1 MRCMKKL
8 LLLSL
13 AWVWLIPVAMAQQQ
27 VSGTVTDYSNGE
39 PLPGVN
45 IIIQGT
51 TTGAVTDMNGNYTLQ
66 VPNTESVL
74 SFSFIGYETENI
86 TVGNQTTINVSLMPD
101 MTSLDEIVVVGYGT
115 QKKKV
120 VTGATAEVASEDI

>member
-45 IIIQGT
+45 IIIKGT
-51 TTGAVTDMNGNYTLQ
+51 TNGTITDIDGAYRIDYQVIIFVSRVEIHHAVIDHIQKTIVVEIADGAVG
-66 VPNTESVL
+66 
-74 SFSFIGYETENI
+74 
-86 TVGNQTTINVSLMPD
+86 
-101 MTSLDEIVVVGYGT
+101 
-115 QKKKV
+115 
-120 VTGATAEVASEDI
+120 

>member
-13 AWVWLIPVAMAQQQ
+13 AWVWLIPVAMAQQL
-27 VSGTVTDYSNGE
+27 VSGKVTDYSTGD

-51 TTGAVTDMNGNYTLQ
+51 TTGTVTDMDGNYSLD
-66 VPNTESVL
+66 VSGSESVL
-74 SFSFIGYETENI
+74 SFSFSGYETVNV
-86 TVGNQTTINVSLMPD
+86 TVGGQATINIARMPD
-101 MTSLDEIVVVGYGT
+101 
-115 QKKKV
+115 
-120 VTGATAEVASEDI
+120 